1 MSRYFNQQE
10 VELLAPAGNFE
21 IFKQIL
27 HSGAD
32 AFYLGGKILNM
43 RLHRKDFN
51 FSNDEIVEAI
61 QMAHELGKKVYVTV
75 NNLLSSEDLLETEQ
89 YLRFLESAAPD
100 AIIVQDMSIIA
111 LVQKV

>member
-27 HSGAD
+27 HSGAE
-32 AFYLGGKILNM
+32 LRSIRWKILNM
-43 RLHRKDFN
+43 RLHCKDFN

-61 QMAHELGKKVYVTV
+61 QMAHELGKK
-75 NNLLSSEDLLETEQ
+75 
-89 YLRFLESAAPD
+89 F
-100 AIIVQDMSIIA
+100 MS
-111 LVQKV
+111 Q